1 MNYTFIRLSYSNH
14 NNINISMKMYFIP
27 IYTGLVEKNYENLKT
42 YFLHQPHH
50 FLPLTSLRNEILQ
63 NLQLELFQTAI
74 FGTNHFLERMVKLAL
89 IEKHTLG
96 LDYSNHETYNQKTLE
111 AIDLYDSLTLF
122 KSLDSAEEQ
131 NLISE
136 SEKATLTILRQKIRN
151 PFSHAEIKKILM
163 DAPVNFTGFMFNI
176 NDVKESIIK
185 GRSIRLGEKK
195 EITTLSSTIS
205 QLYQQKYSEQMALDY
220 FVTVYEI
227 MINIDKKLL
236 DLPK

>member
-1 MNYTFIRLSYSNH
+1 
-14 NNINISMKMYFIP
+14 
-27 IYTGLVEKNYENLKT
+27 
-42 YFLHQPHH
+42 
-50 FLPLTSLRNEILQ
+50 
-63 NLQLELFQTAI
+63 
-74 FGTNHFLERMVKLAL
+74 
-89 IEKHTLG
+89 
-96 LDYSNHETYNQKTLE
+96 
-111 AIDLYDSLTLF
+111 
-122 KSLDSAEEQ
+122 
-131 NLISE
+131 
-136 SEKATLTILRQKIRN
+136 
-151 PFSHAEIKKILM
+151 M